1 MSQQAAA
8 SDTTYDFSLRRVIVA
23 SSVGTMIEWYDFY
36 LFGVMATLIAKLFY
50 PPEAGNLALLATLA
64 SFAAGFV
71 VRPFGAAFFG
81 RIGDMVGRKFTF
93 LVTVSIMGAAT
104 FAIGLL
110 PTYHQA
116 GYTAAIILLLL
127 RLLQG
132 LALGGEYGGAAVYV
146 AEHAPEE
153 RRGFYTAFIQ
163 TTATLG
169 LVIALVV
176 LIGTE
181 RILGTPRFENTGW
194 IAGWRIP
201 FLLSGLLVFVA
212 LYIRLSLK
220 ETPLFQRMKEQ
231 GKTSK
236 APLRDAF
243 AGGAWK
249 LMALALFGATAGQ
262 AVVWYTGQ
270 FTAYYFL
277 LTVLDIERSAAATIV
292 GVALVLATPLFLFF
306 GWLSDRIGRKPII
319 LAGCA
324 LGALTFIPIFSTM
337 RAITPDP
344 ANPNA
349 LALGALVFL
358 LGIWVT
364 MVYGPIAAFLTELF
378 PAKVR
383 YTSLSLPYHIG
394 NGVFGGMTPL
404 IVQSVVARTDNIAL
418 ILAYPVAVPLI
429 TLIVGVF
436 LIRETHTK
444 RIYEEIG
451 ASPSPLPAGASE
463 SDRADWAGSQ
473 RSL

>member
-1 MSQQAAA
+1 MWMSQTVAANDA
-8 SDTTYDFSLRRVIVA
+8 AYGYSLRRVIVA

-36 LFGVMATLIAKLFY
+36 LFGVTATLIAKLFY

-64 SFAAGFV
+64 SFAAGFI

-81 RIGDMVGRKFTF
+81 RIGDMIGRKFTF
-93 LVTVSIMGAAT
+93 LVTVSIMGGAT
-104 FAIGLL
+104 LAIGLL

-116 GYTAAIILLLL
+116 GYAAAVILLLL

-153 RRGFYTAFIQ
+153 RRGFFTAFIQ

-169 LVIALVV
+169 LVIALLV

-181 RILGTPRFENTGW
+181 RILGTPRFEDTGW

-212 LYIRLSLK
+212 LYIRLSLR

-277 LTVLDIERSAAATIV
+277 LTVLEVDRPLAATIV
-292 GVALVLATPLFLFF
+292 GVALVLATPFFLFF

-319 LAGCA
+319 MAGCA
-324 LGALTFIPIFSTM
+324 LAALTFIPIFSAM

-344 ANPNA
+344 SNPNS
-349 LALGALVFL
+349 LALGALVFI

-378 PAKVR
+378 PGKVR

-394 NGVFGGMTPL
+394 NGVFGGLTPL
-404 IVQSVVARTDNIAL
+404 IVQAMVARTDSIAL
-418 ILAYPVAVPLI
+418 MLAYPVAVPLI
-429 TLIVGVF
+429 TLIVGVL
-436 LIRETHTK
+436 LIRETNTT
-444 RIYEEIG
+444 RIYAELETT
-451 ASPSPLPAGASE
+451 PAPTPE
-463 SDRADWAGSQ
+463 GSQ
-473 RSL
+473 ITP

>member
-1 MSQQAAA
+1 MSQTVAANDA
-8 SDTTYDFSLRRVIVA
+8 AYDYSLRRVIVA

-64 SFAAGFV
+64 SFAAGFI

-81 RIGDMVGRKFTF
+81 RIGDMIGRKFTF
-93 LVTVSIMGAAT
+93 LVTVSIMGGAT
-104 FAIGLL
+104 LLIGLL

-116 GYTAAIILLLL
+116 GYVAAVILLLL

-153 RRGFYTAFIQ
+153 RRGFFTAFIQ
-163 TTATLG
+163 ATATLG
-169 LVIALVV
+169 LVIALLV
-176 LIGTE
+176 LIGIE
-181 RILGTPRFENTGW
+181 RLLGTPRFENTGW

-212 LYIRLSLK
+212 LYIRLSLR

-231 GKTSK
+231 GKTSRT
-236 APLRDAF
+236 PIRDAF

-277 LTVLDIERSAAATIV
+277 LTVLQIDRPLAATIV
-292 GVALVLATPLFLFF
+292 GVALVLATPFSLFF
-306 GWLSDRIGRKPII
+306 GSLSDRIGRKPII
-319 LAGCA
+319 MAGCA
-324 LGALTFIPIFSTM
+324 LAALTFIPIFSAM

-344 ANPNA
+344 SNPNS

-378 PAKVR
+378 PGKVR

-394 NGVFGGMTPL
+394 NGVFGGLTPL
-404 IVQSVVARTDNIAL
+404 IVQAIVARTDSIAL
-418 ILAYPVAVPLI
+418 MLAYPVAVPLL
-429 TLIVGVF
+429 TLIVGMF
-436 LIRETHTK
+436 LIRETNTT
-444 RIYEEIG
+444 RIYAEIE
-451 ASPSPLPAGASE
+451 ATPAPTSE
-463 SDRADWAGSQ
+463 GSQ
-473 RSL
+473 ATP